1 MTLAATS
8 PAMATVLA
16 LLGLAVG
23 PALAWVGRRL
33 PGDTRPPPDPFRLR
47 YALAAAAAAGIGLQS
62 GATGPDLQ
70 SAALA
75 VLLGWQLL
83 LIALVDGEHYW
94 LPDRLTLPL
103 LTSGVIAAAVL
114 DRTRI
119 ADALIGA
126 AAGFAVLWLLA
137 RGYRAVRGREGLGG
151 GDPFLLAGIG
161 AWTGWSG
168 LPGVLLW
175 AALAGLSV
183 VAGRAA
189 AGRAVSGADRLPFG
203 VFLAVGG
210 WLTWTFG
217 PIAL

>member
-8 PAMATVLA
+8 PAMATVLGF
-16 LLGLAVG
+16 LGLAVG

-33 PGDTRPPPDPFRLR
+33 PGDTRPSPDPFRLR
-47 YALAAAAAAGIGLQS
+47 YALAAATAAGLGLQA
-62 GATGPDLQ
+62 GATGPDLPT
-70 SAALA
+70 AALA
-75 VLLGWQLL
+75 ALLGWQLL

-103 LTSGVIAAAVL
+103 LASGVIAAGVL
-114 DRTRI
+114 DRLPI
-119 ADALIGA
+119 VDALIGA
-126 AAGFAVLWLLA
+126 GAGFAVLWLLA

-151 GDPFLLAGIG
+151 GDPFLLAGVG
-161 AWTGWSG
+161 AWVGWTG

-189 AGRAVSGADRLPFG
+189 TGREVSGADRLPFG
-203 VFLAVGG
+203 VFLAIGG

-217 PIAL
+217 PLGL